1 MLFVPKLGYL
11 KTQKNDINLSNVK
24 MVKILEN
31 NDGNYYVVL
40 LYEISK
46 NSAKAL
52 LFKQYLFDEVLKE
65 LTRQEI
71 MLISDS
77 KGMKDA
83 ATQRILMYLK
93 LLNESDKI
101 KEDIIKKTLKMVMN
115 QGIMKLMMV
124 QKLKLTSDIINLS

>member
-1 MLFVPKLGYL
+1 
-11 KTQKNDINLSNVK
+11 

-46 NSAKAL
+46 NSSKAL

-83 ATQRILMYLK
+83 ATQRVLMYLK

-101 KEDIIKKTLKMVMN
+101 KEDIIKKTLKMVMK